1 MLIAVIILG
10 ILLLGSILFNISS
23 VRALFNLMRE
33 VRELDEL
40 REEFDFLNGDAEIAE
55 DKIA

>member
-1 MLIAVIILG
+1 
-10 ILLLGSILFNISS
+10 
-23 VRALFNLMRE
+23 MRE

-55 DKIA
+55 DRIA